1 MTCSKAFSAY
11 SYHTRALEA
20 HGLSCARRD
29 LQRTDAASA
38 RAARRDEWS
47 GTIEYQGEISGILVR
62 CTFNKKILTG
72 GVKGMVCDI
81 CSTELMV
88 VAKYYQKQHVEAK
101 HKPKGVT
108 VAENRA
114 AAFGA
119 AGAGGFARWISEAK
133 AKGGENAAAREK
145 RDEVLVTARNMAAS
159 LPLHALV
166 FSTRFHTTALIG
178 ECGIAAPALPPH
190 VRLPDDEVRVPATR
204 LFAPLVAASVPT
216 DKAAMLQLLLLRQHA
231 EIQRLRSF
239 FLWP

>member
-1 MTCSKAFSAY
+1 VGATFEVGGYPFKRVDTRAASCLTCSKEFNAY

-101 HKPKGVT
+101 HKPKDVT

-119 AGAGGFARWISEAK
+119 AGAGGFAGWISKAK
-133 AKGGENAAAREK
+133 ATALITLIESLSRTPQ
-145 RDEVLVTARNMAAS
+145 LVRRLNNMTA
-159 LPLHALV
+159 
-166 FSTRFHTTALIG
+166 TTALKPIIPG
-178 ECGIAAPALPPH
+178 PC
-190 VRLPDDEVRVPATR
+190 
-204 LFAPLVAASVPT
+204 
-216 DKAAMLQLLLLRQHA
+216 LRRPQMVTTSP
-231 EIQRLRSF
+231 RD
-239 FLWP
+239 

>member
-1 MTCSKAFSAY
+1 MDDSSVLEAANTQERTWHSAHGIPFVEVGATFEVGCYPFKRVDTRAASCLTCSKAFNAY

-101 HKPKGVT
+101 HKPKG
-108 VAENRA
+108 
-114 AAFGA
+114 
-119 AGAGGFARWISEAK
+119 
-133 AKGGENAAAREK
+133 
-145 RDEVLVTARNMAAS
+145 
-159 LPLHALV
+159 
-166 FSTRFHTTALIG
+166 
-178 ECGIAAPALPPH
+178 
-190 VRLPDDEVRVPATR
+190 
-204 LFAPLVAASVPT
+204 
-216 DKAAMLQLLLLRQHA
+216 
-231 EIQRLRSF
+231 
-239 FLWP
+239 